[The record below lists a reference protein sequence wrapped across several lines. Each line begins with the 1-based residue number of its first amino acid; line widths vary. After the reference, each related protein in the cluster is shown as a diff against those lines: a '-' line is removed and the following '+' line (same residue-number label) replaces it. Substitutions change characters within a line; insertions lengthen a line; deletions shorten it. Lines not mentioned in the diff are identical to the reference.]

1 MMLIVCSSPIQI
13 INTINLTYTTF
24 DAKKIDLIILNHA
37 SENESYYRI
46 LNEIGMFNNIQF
58 LTTSHIT
65 GGSSKYKIVRY
76 IKAAQNLL
84 NKRKLEKEIELH
96 EYEYDTFFISSPDL
110 PSKIIYYF
118 MKDRFKDMNLF
129 MIEEGTFAYSYFY
142 QKENVMKKIFTKLL
156 FGENINN
163 NYLGAYVYK
172 PDLMNVNK
180 KIDID
185 IRPIPSINKD
195 EKILTGLLNRVIN
208 VKKENNEIKQRV
220 VIFDQTFPFEKINNE
235 MNELLKK
242 IVGWLPLEEVIIKKH
257 PRRSKLELGVLVKE
271 YESSV
276 PFEILNLNNQMES
289 KILISVFSTACLN
302 PKIMFNEEPT
312 VILLFKLLDL
322 KTMTNFN
329 ETTFNIAYDVKKSYQ
344 SNKFFIPENIAE
356 LKQIL
361 NDLV

>member
-37 SENESYYRI
+37 SENENYYKI
-46 LNEIGMFNNIQF
+46 LNEIGLFNNVQF
-58 LTTSHIT
+58 LNTSHVT
-65 GGSSKYKIVRY
+65 GGVSKYRLVRY
-76 IKAAQNLL
+76 VKAAQNLL
-84 NKRKLEKEIELH
+84 NKHKVEKEIELY

-142 QKENVMKKIFTKLL
+142 QKENVMKKVFTKLL

-163 NYLGAYVYK
+163 NYSGAYVYK
-172 PDLMNVNK
+172 PDLMNVNQN
-180 KIDID
+180 IDID

-195 EKILTGLLNRVIN
+195 KKLLTGILNKVIN
-208 VKKENNEIKQRV
+208 VKKEDNEIKQRF
-220 VIFDQTFPFEKINNE
+220 VIFDQTFPFEKINYE
-235 MNELLKK
+235 MNELLRK
-242 IVGWLPLEEVIIKKH
+242 IVDWLPLEEVIIKKH
-257 PRRSKLELGVLVKE
+257 PRRSKLELGVSVKE
-271 YESSV
+271 YQSSL
-276 PFEILNLNNQMES
+276 PFEILNLNNHMES
-289 KILISVFSTACLN
+289 KVLISVFSTACLN

-329 ETTFNIAYDVKKSYQ
+329 DTTFNIAYDVKKSYQ
-344 SNKFFIPENIAE
+344 SNNFFIPENITE
-356 LKQIL
+356 LKHIL
-361 NDLV
+361 DNLV